1 MRGVLVPRGLA
12 MLLVA
17 GVIGGG
23 AAVAFGQQA
32 EQGRGLFQ
40 EKCTACHTI
49 GQGDRVG
56 PDLAGVTSRRDRAWL
71 TRWISAPDKV
81 LAEKDPIATALFA
94 KYGSVPMPNQ
104 GLTGEQSAALVVY
117 LETAPAGGGPG
128 GAQASAAP
136 LPAGNPAV
144 GKELFMGTR
153 RLQAGGPPCMACHSI
168 AGIGALGGGALGPD
182 LTLALS
188 KYGGDAGLASVL
200 AAIPFPT
207 MSPIFGR
214 RPLTVEEQAHLRTF
228 MAQAA
233 VIERSPAAVGQLT
246 VLAIAGAAVLAGIVH
261 LSWRRRLTGVRRRM
275 LEGTRPARRA
285 KPLTNR

>member
-1 MRGVLVPRGLA
+1 MKGVLVLRGLA
-12 MLLVA
+12 ILLVA
-17 GVIGGG
+17 AIVGGG
-23 AAVAFGQQA
+23 VAVALGQQA

-56 PDLAGVTSRRDRAWL
+56 PDLAGVASRRDRAWL
-71 TRWISAPDKV
+71 TRWISAPDAV
-81 LAEKDPIATALFA
+81 LAAKDPIATELLA
-94 KYGSVPMPNQ
+94 KYRNVPMPNQ
-104 GLTGEQSAALVVY
+104 GLTADQAASLLAY

-128 GAQASAAP
+128 GAPAGAAP
-136 LPAGNPAV
+136 LVAGNPAT

-153 RLQAGGPPCMACHSI
+153 RLQGGGPPCMACHSI

-214 RPLTVEEQAHLRTF
+214 RPLTVEEQAHLRAF
-228 MAQAA
+228 MAQAP

-246 VLAIAGAAVLAGIVH
+246 VLAMAGAVVLAGIVH
-261 LSWRRRLTGVRRRM
+261 LSWRRRLTGVRRPM
-275 LEGTRPARRA
+275 VEGTRPTRRA
-285 KPLTNR
+285 NPVTKR